1 MTFYLE
7 GHEFVNPIQQ
17 LLICLYPDEEHIR
30 GEGLPTGDTYV
41 ISRLKRGSGG
51 LEAMAVDNCGREVCL
66 KYWGDDKND
75 HDLGEYLRRAMYL
88 LLTANME
95 EKPRWGMLTGVKPSK
110 LVLNML
116 RSGMNLEEA
125 DRKLRD
131 EYFVSDRA
139 RALCLETAKVSEKY
153 KNDTGGKDIDLY
165 IGIPFCPAKCSYCSF
180 VSNDVR
186 KWGNLVPPYLDTLE
200 YEIKGMGRVLSRHDR
215 RIRSIYIGGG
225 TPSIL
230 DETQLE
236 RLLSLIRNEL
246 NVGDA
251 EFTFEAGRPETITAE
266 KLKIAE
272 KYGVGRISINPQT
285 MNDGVLKGV
294 GRLHSAEDVENCY
307 KMARETTNL
316 EINMD
321 LIAGLPNDDDDSL
334 KRSVQRVLSLS
345 PDNITIHSMAR
356 KKGAP
361 LRFGKSGDLSYATMD
376 RCHDMVMEGG
386 YRPYYLY
393 RQKYSAGGLENVGFA
408 KRGTEC
414 RYNVV
419 MMEELGHVAAMG
431 SGGVS
436 KLVYRGGSIE
446 RISNPKYP
454 VDYIGGRDRI
464 DENLGRL
471 EALLEKH

>member
-1 MTFYLE
+1 MTFYFE
-7 GHEFVNPIQQ
+7 GHELVNPIQQ
-17 LLICLYPDEEHIR
+17 LLICLYPGGEHMR
-30 GEGLPTGDTYV
+30 GEGKPEGDDYV
-41 ISRLKRGSGG
+41 VSRLQRGGDG
-51 LEAMAVDNCGREVCL
+51 LEAVAEDSGGRKVCL
-66 KYWGDDKND
+66 KYGGEPENS
-75 HDLGEYLRRAMYL
+75 HDLGECLRRAMYL
-88 LLTANME
+88 LLTEDME

-110 LVLNML
+110 LVLNMF
-116 RSGMNLEEA
+116 RSGLRAAEA

-131 EYFVSDRA
+131 EYFVGDRA
-139 RALCLETAKVSEKY
+139 RALCLETARISQKY
-153 KNDTGGKDIDLY
+153 SDDTDSKDIDLY

-186 KWGNLVPPYLDTLE
+186 KWGELVPPYLDTLE
-200 YEIKGMGRVLSRHDR
+200 YEIKGMGRLLSRHGR
-215 RIRSIYIGGG
+215 RVRSIYIGGG

-230 DETQLE
+230 DEAQTE
-236 RLLSLIRNEL
+236 RLLSLVRGEI
-246 NVGDA
+246 GADGA

-266 KLKIAE
+266 KLKIVE

-285 MNDGVLKGV
+285 MNDGVLRGV
-294 GRLHSAEDVENCY
+294 GRLHTAEDVENCY
-307 KMARETTNL
+307 KTARDTTGL

-321 LIAGLPNDDDDSL
+321 LIAGLPGDDDDSL
-334 KRSVQRVLSLS
+334 FRSVERVIALA

-361 LRFGKSGDLSYATMD
+361 LRFGKSGELSSETMD
-376 RCHDMVMEGG
+376 RCHEAVMAAG

-408 KRGTEC
+408 KKGTEC

-436 KLVYRGGSIE
+436 KLVYGDGSIE
-446 RISNPKYP
+446 RITNPKYP
-454 VDYIGGRDRI
+454 IDYIGAYDRI
-464 DENLGRL
+464 DQNLRRL
-471 EALLEKH
+471 SLLLEKD